1 MNCSG
6 FCRSAGSFA
15 SVFLFL
21 LHLFTLGYWMK
32 KTFIILRSVV
42 LAVTGSKCD
51 LMFAVV
57 LLEEN
62 SSADHRGSLQS
73 VCPEVQSLKNI

>member
-1 MNCSG
+1 
-6 FCRSAGSFA
+6 
-15 SVFLFL
+15 
-21 LHLFTLGYWMK
+21 MK

-62 SSADHRGSLQS
+62 SSTDHFKVSVLKFSL
-73 VCPEVQSLKNI
+73 

>member
-1 MNCSG
+1 
-6 FCRSAGSFA
+6 
-15 SVFLFL
+15 
-21 LHLFTLGYWMK
+21 MK